1 MRKLRHL
8 FTTALVALTLLA
20 WSNLGWGQV
29 IISQY
34 YEGAS
39 NNKWIEITNLGD
51 ADVDL
56 TSPQLYLCLYTNDN
70 ADSPTEETTIGNTET
85 LSGTIT
91 AGSSILYKN
100 SSAVLPAYATGT
112 SSSICNFNGD
122 DLIILTSASGTGAD
136 GAWNNRID
144 IVGNGESWGGD
155 KSFVRKSSILTPKTT
170 FDINDWDEYTLTQ
183 VEDATETNTER
194 LGFHVFDSAPDT
206 EAPVPTF
213 FPLDGATGVAVDVN
227 PTITFDEA
235 IYTSPGGVAVV
246 DGDLET
252 LVSFTDGTDAV
263 PHTAT
268 ISGNVITVVPDAVLL
283 NEQAYTLTVG
293 VVQDEAGNAMDPA
306 VSATFTT
313 ISATAQ
319 TIELTGT
326 YAGPYYA
333 GDETTVTWSSANIDN
348 VVVEAWVPSENEGLG
363 GWVVMVP
370 STPGVDGTATFTIP
384 ADAQYSADYK
394 LRVAN
399 TDGGTPFAETGTFE
413 VIPTVTIHQI
423 QSEAN
428 VDGNSNYV
436 DDVVRTGGRVSAVK
450 AADNFFLQS
459 GEGAYTG
466 INVSNAGHGLAVG
479 DSITIVAKVRES
491 FGMTQLFSVV
501 ETTNHSNE
509 PLWAAATIATGD
521 LGEMYEGVLV
531 TVENAEVISAN
542 QYGELIIND
551 GSGEAMSDDA
561 IYSYDVPEVGRIIGS
576 LTGVVDYSYSNFKI
590 LPRNAEDFN
599 LLGNDATLSTF
610 TLGGENVLGLEG
622 LMVTD
627 PLTEVGAT
635 LFVTDFT
642 GFAGIVATVTE
653 ATSAVVITLNG
664 TVVDEADYATQE
676 LVDGDVIVATVTA
689 EDETIVYYKVNISGE
704 NRELSLTA
712 PVGVNNYDTGEDIVF
727 TWTSA
732 NIANVNLYAV
742 DAGKAV
748 NLINEE
754 GVIDATLGTY
764 TYTVANG
771 DNGAYHFR
779 IADATDATFFDETPE
794 TSTITDTQAPA
805 PQVFYPASGAVDVP
819 TSFTISVEFDE
830 DVQVT
835 PGNLTIHKVSDDVVV
850 ATITEIDAIATNDV
864 VTAAVTGLAWETA
877 YYVNVTAGMIQD
889 LAGNDVPAISDNTT
903 WTFTTIA
910 QPASDLFFSEYIE
923 GSSNNKALEIYNPT
937 SQAVNLGDYVIKSAN
952 NGSGWGSLSSGPDT
966 RYVLP
971 LTGTLGA
978 GEVLVLANA
987 ASDPIVLAVADHT
1000 YAYDNVANGSNGNNV
1015 LAFNGDDAVGLF
1027 KNDVLIDVIGIP
1039 TEDPGTNWPVAGTG
1053 ATSEYTLVRKA
1064 SVIAGNTNWA
1074 ASAGTNADDSEWEVQ
1089 PQNTFTFLG
1098 WHGFNNEA
1106 EILTFSVDE
1115 QMAAA
1120 IIDPVA
1126 ATITLEVLNGTNLAT
1141 LVPEFTLSSGA
1152 TATVG
1157 AVEQE
1162 SGVSV
1167 VDFTNP
1173 VVYTVTAEDG
1183 TTEKVWTV
1191 TITQAAV
1198 SIQAEILSFS
1208 LVEQIGPATIDSGT
1222 GTIEIT
1228 VAPGTEVTAL
1238 VPTIEVSLG
1247 ATISPLSDV
1256 AQDFTSAVV
1265 YTVTAQD
1272 GTTTKAWT
1280 VTVTISSI
1288 IPIYDIQFTPAPSGE
1303 SPYKDQVVT
1312 TKGIVTAKH
1321 YNYEGGVF
1329 KGLFIQDGEGAW
1341 NGLYVFNEFMENIP
1355 NVGDEIIISGMI
1367 QEYYTLTELT
1377 TASGTVPMTIT
1388 VLSTDNELPAPTV
1401 LTTVE
1406 AAKEPWEGVLISVKN
1421 AEYTVAADSYNVFG
1435 VNDGSG
1441 VVYVDDDMYDYA
1453 GVFEMGKRYDITG
1466 IGHFSFDYAKILPRF
1481 ASDVELVSSVGT
1493 VWGESIS
1500 AYPNPFTNTL
1510 TIDNIEN
1517 ASRVVIV
1524 NLIGQQVMS
1533 INLNGVNRKE
1543 ISTSELASG
1552 VYLVT
1557 IVNNQGQKAVRKM
1570 IKR

>member
-1 MRKLRHL
+1 MRKLRHI
-8 FTTALVALTLLA
+8 FTTALMALTLLV
-20 WSNLGWGQV
+20 WSNVGWGQGLEDFTNSNATASYADGSFEGNDG
-29 IISQY
+29 ITWNYYHSRDDGGYPIDGNGLMLRRASDSKLESETIS
-34 YEGAS
+34 G
-39 NNKWIEITNLGD
+39 G
-51 ADVDL
+51 
-56 TSPQLYLCLYTNDN
+56 
-70 ADSPTEETTIGNTET
+70 IGSFS
-85 LSGTIT
+85 LKMRK
-91 AGSSILYKN
+91 AF
-100 SSAVLPAYATGT
+100 TGT
-112 SSSICNFNGD
+112 SERQLELYINGV
-122 DLIILTSASGTGAD
+122 LKGTSQIFGPTEPD
-136 GAWNNRID
+136 PTIY
-144 IVGNGESWGGD
+144 
-155 KSFVRKSSILTPKTT
+155 T
-170 FDINDWDEYTLTQ
+170 FEVNDINVEGDFVIMIKNIGSTSTNRQAVIDDITWTGYT
-183 VEDATETNTER
+183 A
-194 LGFHVFDSAPDT
+194 APDT

-213 FPLDGATGVAVDVN
+213 FPANAATGVAINVN

-235 IYTSPGGVAVV
+235 IYTSPAGVAVV
-246 DGDLET
+246 DGDLTGAEG
-252 LVSFTDGTDAV
+252 LINFTFNGV
-263 PHTAT
+263 PPKADVTFTAT
-268 ISGNVITVVPDAVLL
+268 ITGNVITIVPAADLS
-283 NEQAYTLTVG
+283 NEGNYTITVAA
-293 VVQDEAGNAMDPA
+293 VQDAAGNAMSAPA
-306 VSATFTT
+306 SATFTT
-313 ISATAQ
+313 ISASAQ

-394 LRVAN
+394 LRVA
-399 TDGGTPFAETGTFE
+399 DLADADPFAETGTFE

-423 QSEAN
+423 QSEAD

-436 DDVVRTGGRVSAVK
+436 DDFVRTGGRVSAVK

-501 ETTNHSNE
+501 GITNHSNE
-509 PLWAAATIATGD
+509 PLWAAATIATGN
-521 LGEMYEGVLV
+521 LGEMYESVLV

-542 QYGELIIND
+542 QYGELTIND
-551 GSGEAMSDDA
+551 GSGIAMSDDA
-561 IYSYDVPEVGRIIGS
+561 IYSYDVPAVGRIIGS
-576 LTGVVDYSYSNFKI
+576 LTGAVEYSYSNFKI
-590 LPRNAEDFN
+590 LPRDAADFN
-599 LLGNDATLSTF
+599 LLGNDATLATF
-610 TLGGENVLGLEG
+610 TLGGENVLGLNG
-622 LMVTD
+622 LVVTD
-627 PLTEVGAT
+627 PLVEVGAT

-689 EDETIVYYKVNISGE
+689 EDATVANYKVTLNGE
-704 NRELSLTA
+704 NRELTLTA
-712 PVGVNNYDTGEDIVF
+712 PVGVNNYNTGEDIVF

-764 TYTVANG
+764 TYTVVNG
-771 DNGAYHFR
+771 DNGAYTFR
-779 IADATDATFFDETPE
+779 IADATDATFFDETVE
-794 TSTITDTQAPA
+794 TSTITDNMAPTA
-805 PQVFYPASGAVDVP
+805 EVFYPALGAVGVP
-819 TSFTISVEFDE
+819 TSFTLSVEFDE

-835 PGNLTIHKVSDDVVV
+835 PGNLTINKVSDGTVV
-850 ATITEIDAIATNDV
+850 ANITEIDAIATNEV
-864 VTAAVTGLAWETA
+864 VTAAITGLAWETA
-877 YYVNVTAGMIQD
+877 YYVNLTAGMIQD

-903 WTFTTIA
+903 WTFTTLA

-937 SQAVNLGDYVIKSAN
+937 SAPIDLSVYEVRQFS
-952 NGSGWGSLSSGPDT
+952 NGSSVVNNT
-966 RYVLP
+966 EV
-971 LTGTLGA
+971 LTGTLDAGA
-978 GEVLVLANA
+978 VYVIANA
-987 ASDPIVLAVADHT
+987 GAAPEISAVADIT
-1000 YAYDNVANGSNGNNV
+1000 SNVTFYNGNDAIG
-1015 LAFNGDDAVGLF
+1015 LYKNG
-1027 KNDVLIDVIGIP
+1027 VLIDII
-1039 TEDPGTNWPVAGTG
+1039 GTNALAESGGSAFPNFDVAGVTG
-1053 ATSEYTLVRKA
+1053 ATAEHTLVRKSA
-1064 SVIAGNTNWA
+1064 VVIGNTDWA
-1074 ASAGTNADDSEWEVQ
+1074 ASAGTNEEDSEWMVY
-1089 PQNTFTFLG
+1089 PQNTFTYLG
-1098 WHGFNNEA
+1098 WHGLNEEA
-1106 EILTFSVDE
+1106 DILSFGVDE

-1120 IIDPVA
+1120 VIDPVA
-1126 ATITLEVLNGTNLAT
+1126 ATITLEVLNGTDLAT
-1141 LVPEFTLSSGA
+1141 LTPEFTLSSGA
-1152 TATVG
+1152 TATIG
-1157 AVEQE
+1157 AVDQV
-1162 SGVSV
+1162 SGVTV
-1167 VDFTNP
+1167 VNFTAP
-1173 VVYTVTAEDG
+1173 VVYTVEAESG
-1183 TTEKVWTV
+1183 TTKDWTV
-1191 TITQAAV
+1191 TITEAAI
-1198 SIQAEILSFS
+1198 STQAEILSFS
-1208 LVEQIGPATIDSGT
+1208 LVEQIGPATIDSEA

-1228 VAPGTEVTAL
+1228 VAPNTEVTAL
-1238 VPTIEVSLG
+1238 VPTIEISLG
-1247 ATISPLSDV
+1247 ATISPESGV

-1272 GTTTKAWT
+1272 GTTTRAWT
-1280 VTVTISSI
+1280 VTVTVSNI
-1288 IPIYDIQFTPAPSGE
+1288 ITIYDIQYTPAPSGE

-1321 YNYEGGVF
+1321 YNFEGGVF
-1329 KGLFIQDGEGAW
+1329 KGLFIQDGAGAW

-1355 NVGDEIIISGMI
+1355 NVGDEIIVSGMI

-1421 AEYTVAADSYNVFG
+1421 AEYTVAPDSYNVFG

-1441 VVYVDDDMYDYA
+1441 VVYVDDDMYNYA
-1453 GVFEMGKRYDITG
+1453 GVFEMGKSYNITG
-1466 IGHFSFDYAKILPRF
+1466 IGHFSFDLPKVLPRF
-1481 ASDVELVSSVGT
+1481 AADVELVSSVGT

-1533 INLNGVNRKE
+1533 VNLNGVNRKE

>member
-1 MRKLRHL
+1 MRKLQHL
-8 FTTALVALTLLA
+8 FTTALVALTLLFV
-20 WSNLGWGQV
+20 SNAGFAQGFEDFTNSTATASYADGSFVGNDGITWDFYHSRDDGGFPIDGNGLMLRRASDSKLESETITGGIGNFSLKMRKAFTGTAERQLELYINGDLKGTSQ
-29 IISQY
+29 II
-34 YEGAS
+34 G
-39 NNKWIEITNLGD
+39 
-51 ADVDL
+51 
-56 TSPQLYLCLYTNDN
+56 
-70 ADSPTEETTIGNTET
+70 PTEPDPTV
-85 LSGTIT
+85 
-91 AGSSILYKN
+91 Y
-100 SSAVLPAYATGT
+100 
-112 SSSICNFNGD
+112 
-122 DLIILTSASGTGAD
+122 
-136 GAWNNRID
+136 
-144 IVGNGESWGGD
+144 
-155 KSFVRKSSILTPKTT
+155 T
-170 FDINDWDEYTLTQ
+170 FEVNDINVGGNFIIMIKNVGSTTTNRQ
-183 VEDATETNTER
+183 VVIDDITWT
-194 LGFHVFDSAPDT
+194 GYIDT
-206 EAPVPTF
+206 DPPVPTF
-213 FPLDGATGVAVDVN
+213 SPVDAAIDVPINVN
-227 PTITFDEA
+227 PTITFDEP
-235 IYTSPGGVAVV
+235 IFISPGVAVDNTNV
-246 DGDLET
+246 ESLIA
-252 LVSFTDGTDAV
+252 FTDGVAPV
-263 PHTAT
+263 AFSAT
-268 ISGNVITVVPDAVLL
+268 IAGNVITVVPTAELL
-283 NEQAYTLTVG
+283 NEQAYTLG
-293 VVQDEAGNAMDPA
+293 IAPVQDEAGNAMAAPA
-306 VSATFTT
+306 SATFTT
-313 ISATAQ
+313 ISAAAE

-326 YAGPYYA
+326 YTGPYYA
-333 GDETTVTWSSANIDN
+333 GEDVTVTWTAANIDN
-348 VVVEAWVPSENEGLG
+348 VVIEAWVPSANEGEG
-363 GWVVMVP
+363 AWEVVVAT
-370 STPGVDGTATFTIP
+370 TPAVDGTATFTIP
-384 ADAQYSADYK
+384 ADAEYSSAYK
-394 LRVAN
+394 LRVADVVDGIPSAESAAFKVREVHTALSTLN
-399 TDGGTPFAETGTFE
+399 TRPTNTEARFDGSAIVTYSRTARHQKYIQDDNAAILIDDSPGVITEEYPIGSKMTGLVGKINIYSDLVQFVPLEDPGAPVSLDNPVVPFTTTLADLTSADQSKLIKLENITFTSTGTFASGQNYDIQDNSE
-413 VIPTVTIHQI
+413 GTGKFRTAFSESDYIGEEIPSQNIVEMLT
-423 QSEAN
+423 
-428 VDGNSNYV
+428 
-436 DDVVRTGGRVSAVK
+436 
-450 AADNFFLQS
+450 L
-459 GEGAYTG
+459 
-466 INVSNAGHGLAVG
+466 VG
-479 DSITIVAKVRES
+479 QH
-491 FGMTQLFSVV
+491 F
-501 ETTNHSNE
+501 
-509 PLWAAATIATGD
+509 ATIQLTSRSTAD
-521 LGEMYEGVLV
+521 WVML
-531 TVENAEVISAN
+531 
-542 QYGELIIND
+542 
-551 GSGEAMSDDA
+551 SDDA
-561 IYSYDVPEVGRIIGS
+561 
-576 LTGVVDYSYSNFKI
+576 
-590 LPRNAEDFN
+590 
-599 LLGNDATLSTF
+599 TLATF
-610 TLGGENVLGLEG
+610 TLGGENALGLTG
-622 LMVTD
+622 LVVAD
-627 PLTEVGAT
+627 PDADEGAT
-635 LFVTDFT
+635 MFVDDFTDFV
-642 GFAGIVATVTE
+642 GITATTTVATSTVE
-653 ATSAVVITLNG
+653 VKLNNAVVAEGDL
-664 TVVDEADYATQE
+664 ATQA
-676 LVDGDVIVATVTA
+676 LADDDVIVAAVTA
-689 EDETIVYYKVNISGE
+689 EDNTVVYYKVTLNGE
-704 NRELSLTA
+704 NRELTLTA
-712 PVGVNNYDTGEDIVF
+712 PVGVNSYNTGDDIVF
-727 TWTSA
+727 TWTST
-732 NIANVNLYAV
+732 NITNVNLYAV
-742 DAGKAV
+742 DAAKAEY
-748 NLINEE
+748 LINEE
-754 GVIDATLGTY
+754 PILATLGTY
-764 TYTVANG
+764 TYTVPNG
-771 DNGAYHFR
+771 DFGAYHFR
-779 IADATDATFFDETPE
+779 IADAADATFYYETTE
-794 TSTITDTQAPA
+794 TSTLIDTQTPLATNS
-805 PQVFYPASGAVDVP
+805 YPLIGATDMP
-819 TSFTISVEFDE
+819 TSFTLMVEFDE
-830 DVQVT
+830 DVQLAT
-835 PGNLTIHKVSDDVVV
+835 GSLTIHKVTGNTLVQTLNATDGTVIDNVV
-850 ATITEIDAIATNDV
+850 TGDITELDWNT
-864 VTAAVTGLAWETA
+864 E
-877 YYVNVTAGMIQD
+877 YYINITAGLIED
-889 LAGNDVPAISDNTT
+889 LSGNQFPAITDQS
-903 WTFTTIA
+903 WKFTTIA

-987 ASDPIVLAVADHT
+987 ASDPIVLAIADHT

-1106 EILTFSVDE
+1106 EILSFGVDE

-1126 ATITLEVLNGTNLAT
+1126 ATITLEVLNGTDLAT
-1141 LVPEFTLSSGA
+1141 LVPEFTLSTGA
-1152 TATVG
+1152 TATAN

-1173 VVYTVTAEDG
+1173 VVYTVEAESGITKD
-1183 TTEKVWTV
+1183 WTV
-1191 TITQAAV
+1191 TITEAAV
-1198 SIQAEILSFS
+1198 STQAEILSFS
-1208 LVEQIGPATIDSGT
+1208 LVEQIGPATINSGT
-1222 GTIEIT
+1222 GTIDIT

-1256 AQDFTSAVV
+1256 AQDFTNAVV

-1517 ASRVVIV
+1517 ANRVVIV

-1543 ISTSELASG
+1543 ISTSELATG

>member
-8 FTTALVALTLLA
+8 FTTALVALTLLL
-20 WSNLGWGQV
+20 WGNVGWGQ

-34 YEGAS
+34 VETNSGTFPKGVEIWNNTEATLDFATNNLDIQKGNNGGA
-39 NNKWIEITNLGD
+39 
-51 ADVDL
+51 L
-56 TSPQLYLCLYTNDN
+56 TSDALVIAGQLLPNAVMVIGTADMGTYL
-70 ADSPTEETTIGNTET
+70 
-85 LSGTIT
+85 T
-91 AGSSILYKN
+91 AQGL
-100 SSAVLPAYATGT
+100 TGVMFVEKEFT
-112 SSSICNFNGD
+112 FNGD
-122 DLIILTSASGTGAD
+122 DALAVIYGGTTTDVFGTPGTDPGSAWTGSEVSTANQNIQLLSGITTGNIIGWTDPSLRFETVSITPVSDLTGFGLAPEALPAD
-136 GAWNNRID
+136 TD
-144 IVGNGESWGGD
+144 
-155 KSFVRKSSILTPKTT
+155 P
-170 FDINDWDEYTLTQ
+170 
-183 VEDATETNTER
+183 
-194 LGFHVFDSAPDT
+194 
-206 EAPVPTF
+206 PVPTF
-213 FPLDGATGVAVDVN
+213 SPANAATDVAIGVN

-235 IYTSPGGVAVV
+235 IYTSPAGVAVV
-246 DGDLET
+246 DGDLAG
-252 LVSFTDGTDAV
+252 LINFTFNGV
-263 PHTAT
+263 PPKADVTFTAT
-268 ISGNVITVVPDAVLL
+268 ITGNAITIVPSADLS
-283 NEQAYTLTVG
+283 NEGNYTITIAT
-293 VVQDEAGNAMDPA
+293 VQDAAGNAMTAPA
-306 VSATFTT
+306 SATFTT
-313 ISATAQ
+313 ISAAAQ

-326 YAGPYYA
+326 YTGPYYA
-333 GDETTVTWSSANIDN
+333 GEDVTVTWSSANISN
-348 VVVEAWVPSENEGLG
+348 VMVEAWVPSENEGAG
-363 GWVVMVP
+363 GWVVMVV
-370 STPGVDGTATFTIP
+370 STPAVDGTATFTIP
-384 ADAQYSADYK
+384 ADAEYSANYK

-436 DDVVRTGGRVSAVK
+436 DDFVRTGGRVSAVK
-450 AADNFFLQS
+450 AADNFFLQA

-501 ETTNHSNE
+501 GITNHSNE

-561 IYSYDVPEVGRIIGS
+561 IYSYVVPEVGRIIGS

-590 LPRNAEDFN
+590 LPRDANDFN
-599 LLGNDATLSTF
+599 LLSNDATLSTF
-610 TLGGENVLGLEG
+610 TLGGINVLGLDG
-622 LMVTD
+622 LIVTD

-642 GFAGIVATVTE
+642 GFAGIVATVTD

-689 EDETIVYYKVNISGE
+689 EDATTAYYKVTISGE

-712 PVGVNNYDTGEDIVF
+712 PVGVNNYNTGDDIVF

-742 DAGKAV
+742 DAVKAV

-754 GVIDATLGTY
+754 GIIDATLGTY

-771 DNGAYHFR
+771 IFGSYTFR
-779 IADATDATFFDETPE
+779 IADATDATIFDETVE
-794 TSTITDTQAPA
+794 TSTITDNMAPTA
-805 PQVFYPASGAVDVP
+805 EVFYPAFGAVGVP
-819 TSFTISVEFDE
+819 TSFTLSVKFNEN
-830 DVQVT
+830 VKIAT
-835 PGNLTIHKVSDDVVV
+835 GNLTIHKASDNAVV
-850 ATITEIDAIATNDV
+850 ATITQAEATATNDV
-864 VTAAVTGLAWETA
+864 VTAAITGLAWETA

-937 SQAVNLGDYVIKSAN
+937 SAPIDLSVYEVRQFS
-952 NGSGWGSLSSGPDT
+952 NGSSVFNNSL
-966 RYVLP
+966 V
-971 LTGTLGA
+971 LTGTLAVGD
-978 GEVLVLANA
+978 VYVIANA
-987 ASDPIVLAVADHT
+987 NAVGEILDVADVT
-1000 YAYDNVANGSNGNNV
+1000 SNVTFYNGNDAIG
-1015 LAFNGDDAVGLF
+1015 LYKNG
-1027 KNDVLIDVIGIP
+1027 VLIDII
-1039 TEDPGTNWPVAGTG
+1039 GTNALAEPLSSFPSFDVAGVT
-1053 ATSEYTLVRKA
+1053 AAALDHTLVRKA

-1074 ASAGTNADDSEWEVQ
+1074 ASAGTNADDSEWVVHPKDE
-1089 PQNTFTFLG
+1089 FSFLG

-1106 EILTFSVDE
+1106 EILSFGVDE

-1126 ATITLEVLNGTNLAT
+1126 ATITLEVLNGTDLAT
-1141 LVPEFTLSSGA
+1141 LVPEFTLSTGA
-1152 TATVG
+1152 TATAN

-1173 VVYTVTAEDG
+1173 VVYTVEAESGITKD
-1183 TTEKVWTV
+1183 WTV
-1191 TITQAAV
+1191 TITEAAV
-1198 SIQAEILSFS
+1198 STQAEILSFS
-1208 LVEQIGPATIDSGT
+1208 LVEQIGPATINSGT
-1222 GTIEIT
+1222 GTIDIT

-1256 AQDFTSAVV
+1256 AQDFTNAVV

-1543 ISTSELASG
+1543 ISTSELATG